1 MDSQKRWVKKMAGI
15 TPLLVIGSL
24 VLAACGGAAA
34 TPVPATPTTAPVAEA
49 TATTPAAAEATP
61 TEAMAAATP
70 TEAMAEATAT
80 TPAGAEM
87 PEVVAPEGAA
97 DITFWHGYTGV
108 EAETMGQALQALTEK
123 NPDFKVTVLAVPFD
137 QLKNKVSTEAATGG
151 GPDLFLGPPDWA
163 GELAAANLIAD
174 LGAIEGLS
182 DVTAELVPT
191 SLDMGKYQGMQY
203 GIPSNL
209 KNVALYYNTDL
220 VKTVPANTEEM
231 ITMAGELA
239 TGDVTYGVALNTQFY
254 HMIGYN
260 FAYGGK
266 LFTDEK
272 TVDLTTQGTIDWL
285 TFMQSAAGKP
295 GVFAKGGA
303 DQDIDNLFKTG
314 KAAMV
319 FNGPWALGDYT
330 AALGEDKVKVVPA
343 PDTPNGG
350 KFAPFVGGDVYYV
363 NASSTKQAEAVKLI
377 DFITSAAVQQAFVD
391 AAGHVSTNTQV
402 DLSKNP
408 NIQGF
413 VEQSKTGTPFPNI
426 PAMGQVWTPAGNM
439 ITAVMDGQ
447 AEPAAAAKQATDEI
461 NAAIAASGAR

>member
-1 MDSQKRWVKKMAGI
+1 MDTQKRWVKKLAGI
-15 TPLLVIGSL
+15 TSMIVISTM
-24 VLAACGGAAA
+24 VLAACGAQA
-34 TPVPATPTTAPVAEA
+34 TPVPATPTTAAVAEA
-49 TATTPAAAEATP
+49 TATTASVAEATP
-61 TEAMAAATP
+61 TEAMAAVTP
-70 TEAMAEATAT
+70 TEEMAAATAT
-80 TPAGAEM
+80 TGTGAAM

-108 EAETMGQALQALTEK
+108 EADTMGQALQALAAK

-151 GPDLFLGPPDWA
+151 GPDVFLGPPDWA
-163 GELAAANLIAD
+163 GELAAANLVAD
-174 LGAIEGLS
+174 LGSVEGLS
-182 DVTAELVPT
+182 NVTADLVPT
-191 SLDMGKYQGMQY
+191 SLDMGKYGGKQY

-220 VKTVPANTEEM
+220 VKTVPKNTDEL

-254 HMIGYN
+254 HMVGYN
-260 FAYGGK
+260 FAFGGK

-272 TVDLTTQGTIDWL
+272 TVDLNTQGTIDWL
-285 TFMQSAAGKP
+285 TYMQNAAGKP

-319 FNGPWALGDYT
+319 INGPWALGDYT
-330 AALGEDKVKVVPA
+330 KALGEDKVKVVPA
-343 PDTPNGG
+343 PDTPSGG
-350 KFAPFVGGDVYYV
+350 KFAPFVGGDVYYI
-363 NASSTKQAEAVKLI
+363 NASSTKQAEALKLI
-377 DFITSAAVQQAFVD
+377 GYITSAPVQQMFVD
-391 AAGHVSTNTQV
+391 AAGHVSTNTKV

-439 ITAVMDGQ
+439 ITAVMDGK
-447 AEPAAAAKQATDEI
+447 ASPADAAKQATDEI
-461 NAAIAASGAR
+461 NAAIAASGSR